1 MMRESKFLLRII
13 GAVVLV
19 VVLAFLHHFLSL
31 LFLPL
36 LVDRFLLVGEQ
47 GHDLAVGILLYS
59 AAGAAVGARV
69 ARWVVL
75 EAVHGDCPGDEDDL
89 ELKYLILCEVEL
101 IFERSQLPGGS
112 FRRVGF
118 FKPGL
123 DGSIRRLGVDKGMEA
138 GDEQD

>member
-19 VVLAFLHHFLSL
+19 AVLAFLYHFLSL

-59 AAGAAVGARV
+59 AAGAAVGVGV
-69 ARWVVL
+69 AGWVVL
-75 EAVHGDCPGDEDDL
+75 EAVHGDCLGDEDDL

-101 IFERSQLPGGS
+101 IFEQSQLPGGP

-123 DGSIRRLGVDKGMEA
+123 EGSIRCLGVDKGMEA

>member
-47 GHDLAVGILLYS
+47 GHDLAVGILLHS
-59 AAGAAVGARV
+59 TAGAVVGAGV
-69 ARWVVL
+69 AGWVVL
-75 EAVHGDCPGDEDDL
+75 EAVQGDCLGDEDDL
-89 ELKYLILCEVEL
+89 DLKYLILCEVEL
-101 IFERSQLPGGS
+101 IFEDPQLPGGPC
-112 FRRVGF
+112 RRVGS
-118 FKPGL
+118 FKPRLG
-123 DGSIRRLGVDKGMEA
+123 GSIRRLGVNKGMEA